1 MFFYWFLLVFCTG
14 VFYIGKMFV
23 RLPEGELYTRENN
36 REMKFCF
43 ILVSV
48 LMIFIISMRHVSIGN
63 DTFIYKHYFFDKY
76 AENGIKYMFEN
87 EESEWGYA
95 LLQIFFNRI
104 GFGFE
109 AFNVVYATFNVCV
122 IMRLIYKW
130 SDIPWLSCLLFFFF
144 GFFVLNLT
152 MMRQITAMSIVILAV
167 MNDDDNG
174 FKGFLKFAVMLGI
187 AFSIHTSAVVAIP
200 MWIIKKVKFS
210 GKTVAV
216 FFLLIFLA
224 YIFKTPLTKL
234 VANFAS
240 GMTERYDHY
249 DVEKNG
255 ELGTLFYIM
264 MLVTMVAS
272 VFMSSF
278 LSDRKNQTLFMFMA
292 VMLII
297 FPTTQVGGAAMRIYY
312 YYYIFAIIFIP
323 NMLTGMRR
331 RRDLIMYFIT
341 LVLFIAVGF
350 SEYHASISDNQ
361 YNMVPYHFFW
371 EEV

>member
-1 MFFYWFLLVFCTG
+1 MFFYWCLLIFCTG

-23 RLPEGELYTRENN
+23 RVPAGELYTRENN

-109 AFNVVYATFNVCV
+109 TFNVVYATFNVCV
-122 IMRLIYKW
+122 IMSLIYKW

-167 MNDDDNG
+167 MNDDDDG
-174 FKGFLKFAVMLGI
+174 FKGFLKFLFAVLI
-187 AFSIHTSAVVAIP
+187 AFSIHTSAIIALP
-200 MWIIKKVKFS
+200 MWFIKRFKFNI
-210 GKTVAV
+210 KTVLVMFALM
-216 FFLLIFLA
+216 LLSYA
-224 YIFKTPLTKL
+224 FKTQLTGIVSKMG
-234 VANFAS
+234 VIVSPEYA
-240 GMTERYDHY
+240 EY
-249 DVEKNG
+249 DVEKQGNF
-255 ELGTLFYIM
+255 GTLFYIM

-341 LVLFIAVGF
+341 LALFVAVGF